1 MSDAQQ
7 SSQQYVVFR
16 LDQGM
21 YALRVENVVEVLRM
35 VAITTV
41 PKAPAWLSGV
51 INLRGRVVPVIDLR
65 ARIGLPVMAPG
76 LTNPILIV
84 DVKGRIVGLIADG
97 IEEVASLPASAI
109 TRLAELTMRA
119 RPVAA
124 IARLN
129 DRLILIFDLPR
140 LTAGVE
146 KFSSPEDLIKEK
158 HELADAK
165 A

>member
-1 MSDAQQ
+1 MSDDQQ

-35 VAITTV
+35 VAITAV

-65 ARIGLPVMAPG
+65 ARIGLPVTAPG

-84 DVKGRIVGLIADG
+84 DVKGRIVGLIADR
-97 IEEVASLPASAI
+97 IEEVAALPASAI
-109 TRLAELTMRA
+109 TRLAELTVRA

-124 IARLN
+124 IARFN

-146 KFSSPEDLIKEK
+146 KFSSPEDLTKEK
-158 HELADAK
+158 HELASAK